1 MLKFLGML
9 LGLWFLVVGCCVIGG
24 TVFRL
29 VV

>member
-9 LGLWFLVVGCCVIGG
+9 FGWWFALVGCCVIGG